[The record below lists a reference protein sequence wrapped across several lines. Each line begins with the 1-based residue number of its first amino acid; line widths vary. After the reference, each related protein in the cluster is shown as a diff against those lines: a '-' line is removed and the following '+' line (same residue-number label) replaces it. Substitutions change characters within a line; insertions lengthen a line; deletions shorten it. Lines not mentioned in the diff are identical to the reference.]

1 MQRIVD
7 IEGTERH
14 LSVHRGHMVVRSEG
28 IEVGRVPLDD
38 IGGLIVHA
46 RSTTY
51 SNNLICALA
60 DRGVLIVSSGKN
72 FSPIAVTVPLV
83 GHHEQTARM
92 RAQASATKPMLKQAW
107 KQIVCSKI
115 RTQGL
120 VLEAAGQDHRG
131 FHLLVS
137 RVRSGDPENVE
148 ATAAQR
154 YWPRL
159 FGPDFRRDRTSG
171 GVNGML
177 NYGYAVLRACVGR
190 SIVVSGLNPSL
201 GIHHHNRQNPMA
213 LADDLIEPFRPIVD
227 LFVFDLVQKG
237 VIEVTSETKKRLA
250 EVLTFDAEIS
260 PVQRPLYS
268 SVLRLAQSL
277 SSKLVGSSA
286 HLNLPKYDASTL
298 RGALQSSPLPKCP
311 I

>member
-46 RSTTY
+46 RSTSY

-72 FSPIAVTVPLV
+72 YSPIAVTVPLV

-92 RAQASATKPMLKQAW
+92 RAQAAASKPMLKQAW
-107 KQIVCSKI
+107 KQIVCCKI
-115 RTQGL
+115 QTQGL
-120 VLEAAGQDHRG
+120 VLEVAGQDQRG
-131 FHLLVS
+131 FRLLSS
-137 RVRSGDPENVE
+137 RVRSGDPDNVE

-159 FGPDFRRDRTSG
+159 FGPDFRRDRASD

-177 NYGYAVLRACVGR
+177 NYGYAVVRACVGR

-227 LFVFDLVQKG
+227 LFVYDLVRKG
-237 VIEVTSETKKRLA
+237 FVEVTGEAKKRLA
-250 EVLTFDAEIS
+250 EVLTFDAEIN
-260 PVQRPLYS
+260 PVQRPVHS

-277 SSKLVGSSA
+277 TRKFVGASA
-286 HLNLPKYDASTL
+286 HLDMPKYDAPAL
-298 RGALQSSPLPKCP
+298 RGALQASPLRKCP